1 MLATILRDP
10 VPYHGALG
18 LFATITIERLNAL
31 VGLLVGVT
39 TLVYLCLRIRNEWRA
54 RNRPPPTD

>member
-18 LFATITIERLNAL
+18 FVATITIERLNAL

-54 RNRPPPTD
+54 RNRSDI